1 MLADREVRIVVDL
14 AAGDD
19 GHPLVEQAGERPD
32 DACLGLA
39 ALAEEDHVVAGEQG
53 VLELRH
59 DGVLVAEHAFEQG
72 FTGGDARD
80 RIATDLLF
88 HR

>member
-1 MLADREVRIVVDL
+1 MLADRGVRIVVDL

-19 GHPLVEQAGERPD
+19 RHPLVEQTGERAD

-39 ALAEEDHVVAGEQG
+39 ALAEEDHVVTGQQS
-53 VLELRH
+53 VLQLRH
-59 DGVLVAEHAFEQG
+59 DGVLVAEHTFEQRL
-72 FTGGDARD
+72 TGGDPRD
-80 RIATDLLF
+80 GVATDLLF